1 MCLSNMLHSVL
12 TSLGRPQKVP
22 KILFL
27 GLDKSGKTTLIRM
40 ITAEHFVQHQRKVR
54 ARHLSQNQ
62 LTHYPPFA
70 ELSIGKL
77 KVKALDFSSQQMGG
91 GLWEDCCTK
100 VAGIVYVVDAADQD
114 RFQESKKELDALLS
128 DESMARIPFLVL
140 GNKADIPDASSEYEL
155 RHFLGLT
162 HLTTG
167 KWKVNVREVN
177 IRPIEV
183 FMCSAVRQMGYR
195 AGLTWMSEY
204 IK

>member
-1 MCLSNMLHSVL
+1 MCLSDMLHSVL
-12 TSLGRPQKVP
+12 TSLGRRQKVA

-27 GLDKSGKTTLIRM
+27 GLDKSGKTTLLQLL
-40 ITAEHFVQHQRKVR
+40 TAEHFVQHRKKVR
-54 ARHLSQNQ
+54 AQHLSQNQ
-62 LTHYPPFA
+62 RTHYPPFQ
-70 ELSIGKL
+70 ELSIGK
-77 KVKALDFSSQQMGG
+77 ALDLSSQQMGG

-128 DESMARIPFLVL
+128 DESLARVPFLVL

-162 HLTTG
+162 HMTTG

-195 AGLTWMSEY
+195 AGLIWMSEY